1 MGRVENM
8 VAIVTGGA
16 SGIGRATAE
25 MLARE
30 GATLVI
36 TDVQEGL
43 GEEVTRGIEAS
54 GGKAVFKTHDVADED
69 NWRQVVAETVEGFGG
84 LDILVNNAGI
94 GVFAPVVDMS
104 LEDWRRQRS
113 INLDGVFLGVKH
125 AIPAMAASGGG
136 SIINISSVAG
146 LRGSP
151 GLTGYNA
158 TKGGVRIFS
167 KGVALECA
175 AAGINVRVNS
185 VHPGIIAT
193 PIWTKAAVV
202 GKESASN
209 FFPLDEGAN
218 AVDVDAMA
226 QVAVPLGVAG
236 SAEEIASGILFLAS
250 NESSHM
256 TGSELVIDGG
266 ITA

>member
-36 TDVQEGL
+36 TDIQEGL
-43 GEEVTRGIEAS
+43 GEEVARGIEAG
-54 GGKAVFKTHDVADED
+54 GGKAVFKVHDVTDEE
-69 NWRQVVAETVEGFGG
+69 NWRQVVAETIGGSGG

-94 GVFAPVVDMS
+94 GILVPVVDMS
-104 LEDWRRQRS
+104 LEDWRRQRA

-136 SIINISSVAG
+136 SIVNISSVAG

-158 TKGGVRIFS
+158 TKGGVRLFT
-167 KGVALECA
+167 KGVAKECA
-175 AAGINVRVNS
+175 GAGLNIRVNS

-193 PIWTKAAVV
+193 PIWTKAVQGGEEKV
-202 GKESASN
+202 SDLLPVN
-209 FFPLDEGAN
+209 EGAN
-218 AVDVDAMA
+218 AVDIDAIA
-226 QVAVPLGVAG
+226 QATVPMGVVG
-236 SAEEIASGILFLAS
+236 TAEEIAYGILFLAS